1 MGGLIVAA
9 VIKYADNIL
18 KSFATSGSIMLST
31 FISYFW
37 LQDFNP
43 TRYGTYPERGG
54 GRGGGGGAYGDRTP
68 SDFESILSWDTI
80 RHRRPHISVINVKN
94 GLVVHTGGLLSYRS

>member
-1 MGGLIVAA
+1 MGGLIVAV

-43 TRYGTYPERGG
+43 TRYGMYPERGG
-54 GRGGGGGAYGDRTP
+54 GRRGGGGHMEIAPLQDSNPFYPG
-68 SDFESILSWDTI
+68 IL
-80 RHRRPHISVINVKN
+80 
-94 GLVVHTGGLLSYRS
+94 